1 MARLEDEEK
10 TRDQLSSLDQ
20 RLSNMVFVVQT
31 VRGEHL
37 VKHIPSLSKAVLN
50 ALPSPLATRHC
61 AQLWHVMA
69 HSVFKEWSLG
79 MYTAPISPQNSSMI
93 VLKFFLSAQL
103 FSEVS
108 LRTLLSYSASPS
120 PALPKLLSGVEQ
132 HISPTPILSN
142 AAHTLSLPL
151 LHTILVKMEG
161 ASSELR
167 GSAVATLCKASHSYT
182 HSRGDDAQVDMSVAV
197 CITACYIIITSLQF
211 YYNPH
216 NPVTSPLHHH
226 YITIASS
233 YVYVTITITSPLH
246 FALHCNYILVSL
258 LSVAVVPSG

>member
-10 TRDQLSSLDQ
+10 TREQLSSLDQ

-79 MYTAPISPQNSSMI
+79 MYTAPISPQNSLMI

-182 HSRGDDAQVDMSVAV
+182 HSRGDDAQVDTSVAV
-197 CITACYIIITSLQF
+197 CITACYITITSC
-211 YYNPH
+211 
-216 NPVTSPLHHH
+216 HH
-226 YITIASS
+226 Y
-233 YVYVTITITSPLH
+233 YYITITSSCHHYYYITITLQLYPCIFTICSCCSQWLTPCDCSLH
-246 FALHCNYILVSL
+246 
-258 LSVAVVPSG
+258 